1 MSVHI
6 GTARLRPSLLQTAT
20 EVLVADPAASLA
32 DVATAAGIG
41 RTTLHKLY
49 PTRHAL
55 LVALAH
61 DALDLL
67 ERTDREAGL
76 DDAPGAQAPEVLRR
90 LVVAAIPL
98 GPRLAFL
105 RRERS
110 LDAEPELAARVEALD
125 APVRALVCR
134 AQAEGVLRADLPDE
148 WIVASLNSLIFAAWA
163 LIARG
168 QIAPVAAP
176 ELVMRTLLGGIE
188 TPARGVS
195 TPPPDRT

>member
-1 MSVHI
+1 M
-6 GTARLRPSLLQTAT
+6 AT
-20 EVLVADPAASLA
+20 EVLVADPAASLG
-32 DVATAAGIG
+32 DVAKAAGIG

-90 LVVAAIPL
+90 LVATTIPL
-98 GPRLAFL
+98 GPRMAFL

-110 LDAEPELAARVEALD
+110 LDAEPELAARLEALD
-125 APVRALVCR
+125 APVRALVRR
-134 AQAEGVLRADLPDE
+134 AQAEGVFRADLPDE

-168 QIAPVAAP
+168 EIAPVAAP
-176 ELVMRTLLGGIE
+176 ELMMRLLLGGIAA
-188 TPARGVS
+188 PARAAPTS
-195 TPPPDRT
+195 SSSP